1 MSIALSLRWRRALAL
16 TAMKIQTAA
25 PANPAFAVSIH
36 DWLNGFLQIGRV
48 HIRSCAER
56 RAAIPTKREDFMNW
70 DQIEGKWKQVSGNFR
85 EKWGRLTDDDLI
97 AINGRRDQL
106 VGKVQ
111 ERYGLAK
118 EAAEKQVDEFIRTFN
133 SSN

>member
-1 MSIALSLRWRRALAL
+1 
-16 TAMKIQTAA
+16 
-25 PANPAFAVSIH
+25 
-36 DWLNGFLQIGRV
+36 
-48 HIRSCAER
+48 
-56 RAAIPTKREDFMNW
+56 MNW

-118 EAAEKQVDEFIRTFN
+118 EAAEKQVDEFIRTFK
-133 SSN
+133 SSKDLTREDIDRRERERAHGAGKK